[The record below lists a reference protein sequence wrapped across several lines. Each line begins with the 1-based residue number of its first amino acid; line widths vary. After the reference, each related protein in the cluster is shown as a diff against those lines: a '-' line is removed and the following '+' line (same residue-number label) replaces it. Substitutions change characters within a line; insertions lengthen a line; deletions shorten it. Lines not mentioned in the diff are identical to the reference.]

1 MAQRKREA
9 EEAAAEEATARQGG
23 RRWDAEEEGEVDEI
37 EEVERML
44 LANDVTVHP
53 DEEDDEV
60 VRAALAL
67 EEGEGEGEGEG
78 LMMGGGRGV

>member
-9 EEAAAEEATARQGG
+9 EEAAALHEEKE
-23 RRWDAEEEGEVDEI
+23 RRWDDGEVDEI

-44 LANDVTVHP
+44 MANDVTVHP
-53 DEEDDEV
+53 DEEDEEV

-67 EEGEGEGEGEG
+67 EEGEGEEEEGIV
-78 LMMGGGRGV
+78 MGRR